1 MSWTDIVYTMQKTQ
15 DDPACIFFSARK
27 TKTSRKHLMDNRI
40 ISTAEIGKK
49 SSSLA
54 KLVLIK

>member
-1 MSWTDIVYTMQKTQ
+1 MTWTDIVYTMQKTQ
-15 DDPACIFFSARK
+15 YDPARK
-27 TKTSRKHLMDNRI
+27 KETKTSRKHLMDNRI